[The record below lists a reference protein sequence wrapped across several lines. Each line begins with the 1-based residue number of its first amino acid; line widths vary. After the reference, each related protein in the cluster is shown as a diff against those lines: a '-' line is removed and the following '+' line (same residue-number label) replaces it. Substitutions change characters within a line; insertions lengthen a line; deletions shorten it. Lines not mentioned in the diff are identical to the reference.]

1 VPDATRPTSTWS
13 RNATC
18 SVSCPIA
25 PPSWTLH
32 SSSISR
38 DCVVFQNQ
46 NIEHTAVFQNP
57 GIHLPTLKRLCQQS
71 EAYYVLFHGLK
82 KVAADQPRRPPW
94 TLKAFRC
101 VMRKIKTLCPQGQP
115 RRNSIQMIR
124 WTIRYSR
131 LASLWTRPSFSNITT
146 LPPLSEATHERLPSI

>member
-1 VPDATRPTSTWS
+1 MPDAASPTSTWS

-25 PPSWTLH
+25 PPSWTLL

-38 DCVVFQNQ
+38 DCVVFQKQ
-46 NIEHTAVFQNP
+46 NIEHTTVFQNP

-71 EAYYVLFHGLK
+71 EAYYALFHGLK

-94 TLKAFRC
+94 TLKVFRC
-101 VMRKIKTLCPQGQP
+101 VMRKIKTLCPQGQR
-115 RRNSIQMIR
+115 RRNFVQPMR
-124 WTIRYSR
+124 RTTRYSQ
-131 LASLWTRPSFSNITT
+131 LASAWTRPSFSNITT
-146 LPPLSEATHERLPSI
+146 LPPLSEAIHKRLPSM